1 MYFLTRFYGE
11 QIILLFKVMHGSL
24 FIHLNKKEISES
36 VTVTDGLWGSLIWKN
51 VYIGGL

>member
-1 MYFLTRFYGE
+1 MYFLTRLYGE

-36 VTVTDGLWGSLIWKN
+36 LPLDRLWDNLIWKN
-51 VYIGGL
+51 VYIIGL